1 MHDAKGRHEIHRRAW
16 KPVCKAG
23 AEIMR
28 VVIAGAGIGGLTAA
42 LALHQAGI
50 EAEVFEQASD
60 VRELGVGINMQPH
73 SIKELASLGLLPALD
88 RVAIRARRQ

>member
-1 MHDAKGRHEIHRRAW
+1 
-16 KPVCKAG
+16 
-23 AEIMR
+23 MR

-50 EAEVFEQASD
+50 QAAVFEQAPE